1 MASVLFDASR
11 IPVPEPEGPETVGL
25 LTRRITAALE
35 AEFPDVWVV
44 GEISNFNRHTS
55 GHVFFTLKDDQA
67 AIRCVLWKSAAG
79 RLSPDIGDGVEVE
92 VRGHVGVFE
101 KQGNYQVYVSSVRPR
116 GLGPLE
122 VAFRKLKERLEKE
135 GLFAAAHKRPLPRF
149 PRRVGIVT
157 SPTGAAIRDIIN
169 VMTRRWPA
177 IEIVIAPARVQGEGA
192 AAEIARGIRNLN
204 SLGGID
210 VLIVGRGGGSLEDLW
225 PFNEESVAR
234 AIYAS
239 GVPIISAV
247 GHETDFSISDF
258 VADLRAATPSAA
270 AEIVVPDRQE
280 ISASVGT
287 AASRLARNV
296 RYQLGRLKD
305 QLSLYEM
312 HRYFRYP
319 QEMVL
324 ARVETVDD
332 FAQRFISAARD
343 ADARRRLALE
353 RLAARLAEHAP
364 RAAHQAAV
372 AAVRMMAHRLG
383 AAERTLLTHRWAAG
397 VDRLAGRL
405 GDLNPDRVLARGYSR
420 TTLLRTGRTL
430 TRADDAAAGDLLR
443 THLAAGTVDS
453 RVTGA
458 QMSGTGAQAP
468 GTAGESQGRV
478 RPVSPQAKPARRKA
492 RGKDDNLGNLFE

>member
-67 AIRCVLWKSAAG
+67 SIRCVLWKSAAG
-79 RLSPDIGDGVEVE
+79 RLAPDIGDGVEVE
-92 VRGHVGVFE
+92 VRGHVSVFE
-101 KQGNYQVYVSSVRPR
+101 KQGNYQIYVSSVRPR

-157 SPTGAAIRDIIN
+157 SPTGAAIRDMIQ
-169 VMTRRWPA
+169 VMTGRWPA
-177 IEIVIAPARVQGEGA
+177 AEIVIAPARVQGEGA
-192 AAEIARGIRNLN
+192 AAEIVRGIRNLN
-204 SLGGID
+204 RLGGID
-210 VLIVGRGGGSLEDLW
+210 VMIVGRGGGSIEDLW
-225 PFNEESVAR
+225 LFNEEPVAR

-239 GVPIISAV
+239 AVPVISAV

-258 VADLRAATPSAA
+258 VADVRAPTPSAA
-270 AEIVVPDRQE
+270 AEIAVPDRQDLG
-280 ISASVGT
+280 ASL
-287 AASRLARNV
+287 AAIEARLGRSV

-305 QLSLYEM
+305 QLSLFEM
-312 HRYFRYP
+312 NRYFRFP

-324 ARVETVDD
+324 ARVEAIDD
-332 FAQRFISAARD
+332 FAQRFLSAARD

-372 AAVRMMAHRLG
+372 AAVRMVALRLR
-383 AAERTLLTHRWAAG
+383 AAQVTLLKHRWAAG

-420 TTLLRTGRTL
+420 TMLARTGRTL
-430 TRADDAAAGDLLR
+430 TRAADAVPGDILR
-443 THLAAGTVDS
+443 THLAQGALDS

-458 QMSGTGAQAP
+458 EAP
-468 GTAGESQGRV
+468 GTAGGSEGHVHSLTQQA
-478 RPVSPQAKPARRKA
+478 RPPRRKA
-492 RGKDDNLGNLFE
+492 RPTDKNQGNLFE